1 MGIETVFAE
10 GAKRSKLHRRG
21 HGRLGEGFTICG
33 MKVEEAYKP
42 LKDDGGIPCKI
53 CSRPRNPPP
62 NVTPEQI
69 ARPSTFDPSN
79 KMLSELV
86 AIKLA
91 IHDLVDEMRLARG
104 VKVKED

>member
-10 GAKRSKLHRRG
+10 GAKRSKLHKRG

-33 MKVEEAYKP
+33 MKIEETYSP
-42 LKDDGGIPCKI
+42 KDVGGGVPCKI
-53 CSRPRNPPP
+53 CCRPKNPPP
-62 NVTPEQI
+62 NVTPDQI
-69 ARPSTFDPSN
+69 SGPSTFDPSN

-104 VKVKED
+104 VPEQGD